1 MPLHYMNKETQ
12 QEVARQIKE
21 AAEKGVRICT
31 ASVPHRSD
39 DVVRGNPELRG
50 RVKAID
56 FEYWEPHEITQISEA
71 GFPALGMK
79 VSSEVIAALAKEA
92 FGSPQLTCAFR

>member
-39 DVVRGNPELRG
+39 DVVRSNPELRG
-50 RVKAID
+50 RVRAID
-56 FEYWEPHEITQISEA
+56 FEYWKLPEILQIADA
-71 GFPALGMK
+71 GFPALGIDLPQG
-79 VSSEVIAALAKEA
+79 VREYLGNEA
-92 FGSPQLTCAFR
+92 FGSPQLMQA